1 MFASRRAQELHSEF
15 PLMKDILRKEQL
27 KELKQRSSKIQKLI
41 ENKDSGYYFDDVDG
55 VKLIMYNK
63 RIYIPKSLRTS
74 TINWYH
80 YYLNHPGGDRLGN
93 TIKETCYWNG
103 LQNQAKAF
111 VKTCKVCQE
120 YKKKKKYGHL
130 PPKDIDDELTP
141 WKTVHL
147 DLIGPYTVTCKQTQP
162 GDIIKEVELNLVA
175 MTMVDPATGLFEM
188 VEVPYYDA
196 EGIKN
201 GNQDL
206 IDKTSARISKLFNNT
221 WLCRYPRPRE
231 VIFDNGS
238 EFKKNFVVL
247 LKDFDIKP
255 KVTTV
260 ENPQGNSPVE
270 RIHQVV
276 HNMIK
281 THELDDYVF
290 DYIDPWGEILSSV
303 VWAIRASYHS
313 TLQATPAQLVFGRDM
328 LFNIRKVINWKLITD
343 RKREQV
349 RRDNDREN
357 SQRIPHEYQIG
368 DKVVRLKRG
377 IKRKYSKHKSE
388 PYQVREIHTN
398 GTITIVRGA
407 KHKTLNIQNVES
419 FNAPDNS

>member
-41 ENKDSGYYFDDVDG
+41 ENKNSGY
-55 VKLIMYNK
+55 
-63 RIYIPKSLRTS
+63 
-74 TINWYH
+74 YH

-103 LQNQAKAF
+103 LQNQAKTF

-130 PPKDIDDELTP
+130 PLKDIDDKLTL

-147 DLIGPYTVTCKQTQP
+147 DLIGPYTVTCKQMQP

-221 WLCRYPRPRE
+221 WLCR
-231 VIFDNGS
+231 
-238 EFKKNFVVL
+238 
-247 LKDFDIKP
+247 
-255 KVTTV
+255 
-260 ENPQGNSPVE
+260 
-270 RIHQVV
+270 
-276 HNMIK
+276 
-281 THELDDYVF
+281 
-290 DYIDPWGEILSSV
+290 
-303 VWAIRASYHS
+303 
-313 TLQATPAQLVFGRDM
+313 
-328 LFNIRKVINWKLITD
+328 
-343 RKREQV
+343 
-349 RRDNDREN
+349 
-357 SQRIPHEYQIG
+357 
-368 DKVVRLKRG
+368 
-377 IKRKYSKHKSE
+377 
-388 PYQVREIHTN
+388 
-398 GTITIVRGA
+398 
-407 KHKTLNIQNVES
+407 
-419 FNAPDNS
+419 